1 MLNSRA
7 KGLDRSQNQSQEP
20 TREGGQNRSGSGEL
34 NRKSS
39 RELNRGG
46 NRVPNREG
54 SLERNRDFDREA
66 GRELNPERNREGS
79 QGWHWRRGRDFG
91 ISLLRALLDY
101 LILFPVLLLISVY
114 AAPDVAGPQLWYGL
128 WPACA
133 AVGAAL
139 QSTVRFKR
147 LRLWLLLLFVAGS
160 AALAAVV
167 PIGLPIIA
175 VYAAGFIVFARGM
188 AAVANR
194 SSFGDTVHW
203 NWAALGIYFLVFAL
217 SFFRPELR
225 ALQPHLAAVGVLFVF
240 GTLWQ
245 MNWGQLNKANYSVEA
260 RGSVPAQVM
269 RLNASYV
276 ILFFLA
282 LVLIVAFTF
291 GSAMDTLMEWTRMLL
306 GWLFSGSENVA
317 VDEPP
322 PPQAAPPMPLFG
334 ADANAEP
341 SLFWTLLER
350 LITVV
355 FWVAL
360 AVGALAGT
368 WFLLRF
374 LMKKL
379 FPQAWEALLRFLRK
393 REVGPEAADYVDEQ
407 SSTFEWE
414 KLRRRVMKPW
424 AQTARRWRRERYD
437 DLRTNRERVRFLY
450 RERLRQAIEKG
461 YEPDPSRTPKET
473 MEHLRQWERKP
484 ERGQGVGSGL
494 GEAYTGA
501 VERELGEAYTGAA
514 ERELGE
520 VYTGA
525 VEKEL
530 GEAYTGAVE
539 NELGEAYT
547 EARYGKRDIPD
558 EMVERLAR
566 QIRGGMK

>member
-7 KGLDRSQNQSQEP
+7 KGLDRSQNQSQRP
-20 TREGGQNRSGSGEL
+20 NREGGQNRSGSEEL
-34 NRKSS
+34 NHESS
-39 RELNRGG
+39 QELNHGG

-54 SLERNRDFDREA
+54 SLERNRGFNREA
-66 GRELNPERNREGS
+66 GRELKRDFIREGVRELNPERKREGS
-79 QGWHWRRGRDFG
+79 QGWHWGRGRDFG
-91 ISLLRALLDY
+91 TSLLRALLDY

-114 AAPDVAGPQLWYGL
+114 AAPNVAGPQLWYGL

-133 AVGAAL
+133 AMGAVL
-139 QSTVRFKR
+139 QCAVRFKR

-188 AAVANR
+188 SAVANR

-393 REVGPEAADYVDEQ
+393 REAGPEAADYVDEQ

-414 KLRRRVMKPW
+414 KLRRRAMKPW

-473 MEHLRQWERKP
+473 MEHLRQWEREP
-484 ERGQGVGSGL
+484 ERGQSVASGL
-494 GEAYTGA
+494 GK
-501 VERELGEAYTGAA
+501 AYTGAA
-514 ERELGE
+514 ES
-520 VYTGA
+520 T
-525 VEKEL
+525 
-530 GEAYTGAVE
+530 
-539 NELGEAYT
+539 LGEAYT
-547 EARYGKRDIPD
+547 EARYGKRNVPD
-558 EMVERLAR
+558 EVVERLAR

>member
-7 KGLDRSQNQSQEP
+7 KGVDRSENQSQGP
-20 TREGGQNRSGSGEL
+20 NREGGHNRSGSGDL
-34 NRKSS
+34 NRESS
-39 RELNRGG
+39 RELNR
-46 NRVPNREG
+46 EG
-54 SLERNRDFDREA
+54 SR
-66 GRELNPERNREGS
+66 
-79 QGWHWRRGRDFG
+79 GWHWRRGRDLG

-101 LILFPVLLLISVY
+101 LILYPVLLLISVY

-133 AVGAAL
+133 AVGAVL
-139 QSTVRFKR
+139 QSAVRFKR

-167 PIGLPIIA
+167 PFGLPIIA

-188 AAVANR
+188 SAVANR

-217 SFFRPELR
+217 SFFRPELH

-291 GSAMDTLMEWTRMLL
+291 GSVMDTLMEWTRMLL
-306 GWLFSGSENVA
+306 GWLFSGGENVA

-341 SLFWTLLER
+341 SLFWKLLER
-350 LITVV
+350 LITAV

-360 AVGALAGT
+360 VVGALAGT
-368 WFLLRF
+368 WFLLLF

-379 FPQAWEALLRFLRK
+379 FPQAWAALLRFLRK
-393 REVGPEAADYVDEQ
+393 REAEPEAADYVDEQ

-424 AQTARRWRRERYD
+424 AQTARRWRRERYY

-450 RERLRQAIEKG
+450 RERLSQAIEKG
-461 YEPDPSRTPKET
+461 YEPDPNRTPKET
-473 MEHLRQWERKP
+473 MEHLRQLEREP
-484 ERGQGVGSGL
+484 ERGQGVESGL
-494 GEAYTGA
+494 GKAYTEA
-501 VERELGEAYTGAA
+501 VES
-514 ERELGE
+514 
-520 VYTGA
+520 
-525 VEKEL
+525 
-530 GEAYTGAVE
+530 
-539 NELGEAYT
+539 ELGEAYT
-547 EARYGKRDIPD
+547 EARYGKRDVPD
-558 EMVERLAR
+558 ETVERLAR
-566 QIRGGMK
+566 HIRGGAK

>member
-7 KGLDRSQNQSQEP
+7 KGLEQSQNQSQEP
-20 TREGGQNRSGSGEL
+20 NREGGQEM
-34 NRKSS
+34 NRKGNRERKRDFNREDS
-39 RELNRGG
+39 RGWYWNRG
-46 NRVPNREG
+46 
-54 SLERNRDFDREA
+54 
-66 GRELNPERNREGS
+66 
-79 QGWHWRRGRDFG
+79 RGFG

-114 AAPDVAGPQLWYGL
+114 AAPAEAGPLLWYGL

-133 AVGAAL
+133 AAGTAL
-139 QSTVRFKR
+139 QTAARFKR

-160 AALAAVV
+160 AALAAAV
-167 PIGLPIIA
+167 PLQLPNIA
-175 VYAAGFIVFARGM
+175 VYAVGFIVFARGTS
-188 AAVANR
+188 AVANR
-194 SSFGDTVHW
+194 SAFGDTVHW
-203 NWAALGIYFLVFAL
+203 NWAALGMYFLVFAL

-245 MNWGQLNKANYSVEA
+245 MNWGQLNKANYSAEA

-269 RLNASYV
+269 RLNAYYV

-306 GWLFSGSENVA
+306 AWLFSGSENVA

-322 PPQAAPPMPLFG
+322 PPQAAPQMPLFG

-341 SLFWTLLER
+341 SLFWKLLER

-360 AVGALAGT
+360 AVGAVAAA

-379 FPQAWEALLRFLRK
+379 FPQAWDALLRFLRK
-393 REVGPEAADYVDEQ
+393 REAEPEAADYVDEQ

-437 DLRTNRERVRFLY
+437 DLKTNRERVRFLY
-450 RERLRQAIEKG
+450 RERLRQAIGQG
-461 YEPDPSRTPKET
+461 YEPDPGRTPKET
-473 MEHLRQWERKP
+473 MEHLRQWDR
-484 ERGQGVGSGL
+484 ERGQGGEGVVGEAYTEGGEGVVGEAYTEGGEGVL
-494 GEAYTGA
+494 GEAYTEA
-501 VERELGEAYTGAA
+501 AESELGD
-514 ERELGE
+514 
-520 VYTGA
+520 
-525 VEKEL
+525 
-530 GEAYTGAVE
+530 
-539 NELGEAYT
+539 AYT
-547 EARYGKRDIPD
+547 EARYGKRDVPD
-558 EMVERLAR
+558 ETVNRLAR
-566 QIRGGMK
+566 QIRGGTK

>member
-20 TREGGQNRSGSGEL
+20 TREGGQNR
-34 NRKSS
+34 
-39 RELNRGG
+39 
-46 NRVPNREG
+46 NREG
-54 SLERNRDFDREA
+54 
-66 GRELNPERNREGS
+66 GR
-79 QGWHWRRGRDFG
+79 GWHWRRGRVLG

-139 QSTVRFKR
+139 QSAVRFKW

-167 PIGLPIIA
+167 PLGLPIIA

-188 AAVANR
+188 SAVANR
-194 SSFGDTVHW
+194 SAFGDTIHW

-260 RGSVPAQVM
+260 RGSVPAQVL

-282 LVLIVAFTF
+282 LVLLVAFTF

-306 GWLFSGSENVA
+306 VWLFSGSENVA
-317 VDEPP
+317 VGEPP

-334 ADANAEP
+334 ADPNAEP
-341 SLFWTLLER
+341 SLFWKLLER

-393 REVGPEAADYVDEQ
+393 GEAEPEAADYVDEQ

-414 KLRRRVMKPW
+414 KLRRRVMEPW
-424 AQTARRWRRERYD
+424 AQTARRWRRERYGE
-437 DLRTNRERVRFLY
+437 LKTNRERVRFLY
-450 RERLRQAIEKG
+450 RERLRQAIGKG
-461 YEPDPSRTPKET
+461 YEPDPGRTPKET
-473 MEHLRQWERKP
+473 MEHLRQWEREP
-484 ERGQGVGSGL
+484 ERGQGVESGL
-494 GEAYTGA
+494 GKAYT
-501 VERELGEAYTGAA
+501 ESA

-525 VEKEL
+525 VKRELSEAYTESVESEL
-530 GEAYTGAVE
+530 GEVYTVAVE
-539 NELGEAYT
+539 RELGEAYT
-547 EARYGKRDIPD
+547 EARYGKSDVPD

-566 QIRGGMK
+566 HIRGGTK